1 MQVES
6 LYSSS
11 VKIKYYSMYSG
22 IQNLSKY
29 WFRKYIVTTYIPV
42 KKVRTKQDIHVI
54 FCLGY
59 NNGYLYEFTVQ
70 ILEMFIE

>member
-42 KKVRTKQDIHVI
+42 K
-54 FCLGY
+54 
-59 NNGYLYEFTVQ
+59 
-70 ILEMFIE
+70 